1 MAGPQR
7 EKRIFPL
14 RGDVSASQV
23 GGGSAS
29 AMRAMAPRGFARSGS
44 WAELGGR
51 EGSGDSGSS
60 SPRTPSKSP
69 ARLARATEDR
79 STWATGAIVVCL
91 ALVVVLG
98 AATAL
103 MSAEP
108 RRYVVILDGGSQG
121 TRAHVYAM
129 RVAPGPRPRHTEEL
143 GVMRVKPGLSS
154 FASDPNGAGESL
166 RPLYEFARALVPHAY
181 IARTPIVLMATAGLR
196 SVPDR
201 GARDA
206 ILRSCRAS
214 LARSP
219 FLFRDGWAQVIAGS
233 KEGLYAWVAANYAAD
248 SLFARDPRH
257 TLGVLELGGAS
268 MQVTFKVP
276 EDAPEKVPDEFTEHI
291 HVPTVKPHHSDLAGP
306 GALAA
311 PPSPSRTRDAKPG
324 VTEIT
329 VYTLSALGLGQE
341 AAFEAHECA
350 LRAELTSLGE
360 TTTQLYDPCVPVGY
374 VSKRP
379 SDASSPSIRPGG
391 NFTACVDRARA
402 LLGLH
407 DPCPHE
413 RCGVKGSYLPPA
425 IRGEMLATENF
436 FYTARFLG
444 LPERATIAQM
454 AGAGERVCGAEWR
467 SLVEAHLGANR
478 AARGE
483 GEDETF
489 EEDESSLARYCF
501 SSSLI
506 VAALSHGLK
515 LPAQAK
521 IRFSNSVGGKAV
533 DWAMGAAIAFTA
545 SAVEREEEWLL
556 GSMGNRW
563 TDAFGDVGVGFDWRI
578 LVLVFAVLVLV
589 LVLASRRSRRA
600 RMVERRIRAKVQ
612 AWGSAGRLTRSEG
625 TFGSLTSFKS
635 PAKDH

>member
-1 MAGPQR
+1 
-7 EKRIFPL
+7 
-14 RGDVSASQV
+14 
-23 GGGSAS
+23 
-29 AMRAMAPRGFARSGS
+29 
-44 WAELGGR
+44 
-51 EGSGDSGSS
+51 
-60 SPRTPSKSP
+60 
-69 ARLARATEDR
+69 
-79 STWATGAIVVCL
+79 
-91 ALVVVLG
+91 
-98 AATAL
+98 
-103 MSAEP
+103 
-108 RRYVVILDGGSQG
+108 
-121 TRAHVYAM
+121 
-129 RVAPGPRPRHTEEL
+129 
-143 GVMRVKPGLSS
+143 MRVKPGLSS
-154 FASDPNGAGESL
+154 FASDPQGAGESL
-166 RPLYEFARALVPHAY
+166 RPLYEFARGLVPHAY
-181 IARTPIVLMATAGLR
+181 VARTPIVLMATAGLR

-291 HVPTVKPHHSDLAGP
+291 HVPT
-306 GALAA
+306 
-311 PPSPSRTRDAKPG
+311 
-324 VTEIT
+324 IT
-329 VYTLSALGLGQE
+329 VYTHSALGLGQE
-341 AAFEAHECA
+341 AAFEAHERA
-350 LRAELTSLGE
+350 LRAELTSRGE

-379 SDASSPSIRPGG
+379 DASSPPIRPGG

-444 LPERATIAQM
+444 LPEQATIAQM

-467 SLVEAHLGANR
+467 SL
-478 AARGE
+478 
-483 GEDETF
+483 DETF

-501 SSSLI
+501 SSALI
-506 VAALSHGLK
+506 VAALVHGLK

>member
-1 MAGPQR
+1 MC
-7 EKRIFPL
+7 L
-14 RGDVSASQV
+14 VLV
-23 GGGSAS
+23 
-29 AMRAMAPRGFARSGS
+29 
-44 WAELGGR
+44 
-51 EGSGDSGSS
+51 
-60 SPRTPSKSP
+60 
-69 ARLARATEDR
+69 
-79 STWATGAIVVCL
+79 AI
-91 ALVVVLG
+91 AVLG

-154 FASDPNGAGESL
+154 FASDPEGAGESL
-166 RPLYEFARALVPHAY
+166 RPLYEFARSLVPDAY
-181 IARTPIVLMATAGLR
+181 VARTPIVLMATAGLR

-219 FLFRDGWAQVIAGS
+219 FLFRDAWAEVIAGS

-248 SLFARDPRH
+248 SLFARDPRY

-276 EDAPEKVPDEFTEHI
+276 EDAPAPPDEFTEHI
-291 HVPTVKPHHSDLAGP
+291 HVPTVKPHPSDLAGA
-306 GALAA
+306 GAGAT
-311 PPSPSRTRDAKPG
+311 PSPSRTRDAEPG

-329 VYTLSALGLGQE
+329 VYTHSALGLGQE
-341 AAFEAHECA
+341 AAFEAHERA
-350 LRAELTSLGE
+350 LRAELSSRREE
-360 TTTQLYDPCVPVGY
+360 TTTLSDPCVPVGY
-374 VSKRP
+374 VSKG
-379 SDASSPSIRPGG
+379 SDASRIRPGG

-402 LLGLH
+402 LLGLR

-467 SLVEAHLGANR
+467 SLVAAHLGANR

-545 SAVEREEEWLL
+545 AAVEREEEWLL
-556 GSMGNRW
+556 GSGNRW
-563 TDAFGDVGVGFDWRI
+563 TGAFGDVVGLDWRI

-589 LVLASRRSRRA
+589 LASASRRSRRA
-600 RMVERRIRAKVQ
+600 RAVERRIRAKVQ

-625 TFGSLTSFKS
+625 TFGSLTSFMG

>member
-1 MAGPQR
+1 MC
-7 EKRIFPL
+7 L
-14 RGDVSASQV
+14 VLV
-23 GGGSAS
+23 
-29 AMRAMAPRGFARSGS
+29 
-44 WAELGGR
+44 
-51 EGSGDSGSS
+51 
-60 SPRTPSKSP
+60 
-69 ARLARATEDR
+69 
-79 STWATGAIVVCL
+79 AI
-91 ALVVVLG
+91 AVLG

-154 FASDPNGAGESL
+154 SASDPEGAGESL
-166 RPLYEFARALVPHAY
+166 RPLYEFARSLVPDAY
-181 IARTPIVLMATAGLR
+181 VARTPIVLMATAGLR

-219 FLFRDGWAQVIAGS
+219 FLFRDAWAEVIAGS

-248 SLFARDPRH
+248 SLFARDPRY

-276 EDAPEKVPDEFTEHI
+276 EDAPAPPDEFTEHI
-291 HVPTVKPHHSDLAGP
+291 HVPTVKPHPSDLAGA
-306 GALAA
+306 GAGAT
-311 PPSPSRTRDAKPG
+311 PSPSRTRDAEPG

-329 VYTLSALGLGQE
+329 VYTHSALGLGQE
-341 AAFEAHECA
+341 AAFEAHERA
-350 LRAELTSLGE
+350 LRAELSSRREE
-360 TTTQLYDPCVPVGY
+360 TTTLSDPCVPVGY
-374 VSKRP
+374 VSKG
-379 SDASSPSIRPGG
+379 SDASRIRPGG

-402 LLGLH
+402 LLGLR

-467 SLVEAHLGANR
+467 SLVAAHLGA
-478 AARGE
+478 
-483 GEDETF
+483 
-489 EEDESSLARYCF
+489 LC
-501 SSSLI
+501 I
-506 VAALSHGLK
+506 K
-515 LPAQAK
+515 
-521 IRFSNSVGGKAV
+521 
-533 DWAMGAAIAFTA
+533 
-545 SAVEREEEWLL
+545 
-556 GSMGNRW
+556 
-563 TDAFGDVGVGFDWRI
+563 
-578 LVLVFAVLVLV
+578 
-589 LVLASRRSRRA
+589 
-600 RMVERRIRAKVQ
+600 
-612 AWGSAGRLTRSEG
+612 
-625 TFGSLTSFKS
+625 
-635 PAKDH
+635 

>member
-1 MAGPQR
+1 MC
-7 EKRIFPL
+7 L
-14 RGDVSASQV
+14 VLV
-23 GGGSAS
+23 
-29 AMRAMAPRGFARSGS
+29 
-44 WAELGGR
+44 
-51 EGSGDSGSS
+51 
-60 SPRTPSKSP
+60 
-69 ARLARATEDR
+69 
-79 STWATGAIVVCL
+79 AI
-91 ALVVVLG
+91 AVLG

-154 FASDPNGAGESL
+154 SASDPEGAGESL
-166 RPLYEFARALVPHAY
+166 RPLYEFARSLVPDAY
-181 IARTPIVLMATAGLR
+181 VARTPIVLMATAGLR

-219 FLFRDGWAQVIAGS
+219 FLFRDAWAEVIAGS

-248 SLFARDPRH
+248 SLFARDPRY

-276 EDAPEKVPDEFTEHI
+276 EDAPAPPDEFTEHI
-291 HVPTVKPHHSDLAGP
+291 HVPTVKPHPSDLAGA
-306 GALAA
+306 GAGAT
-311 PPSPSRTRDAKPG
+311 PSPSRTRDAEPG

-329 VYTLSALGLGQE
+329 VYTHSALGLGQE
-341 AAFEAHECA
+341 AAFEAHERA
-350 LRAELTSLGE
+350 LRAELSSRREE
-360 TTTQLYDPCVPVGY
+360 TTTLSDPCVPVGY
-374 VSKRP
+374 VSKG
-379 SDASSPSIRPGG
+379 SDASRIRPGG

-402 LLGLH
+402 LLGLR

-467 SLVEAHLGANR
+467 SLVAAHLGANR

-545 SAVEREEEWLL
+545 AAVEREEEWLL
-556 GSMGNRW
+556 GGSGNRW
-563 TDAFGDVGVGFDWRI
+563 TGAFGDVVGFDWRI

-589 LVLASRRSRRA
+589 LVLVSASRRSRRA
-600 RMVERRIRAKVQ
+600 RAVERRIRAKVQ

-625 TFGSLTSFKS
+625 TFGSLTSFMG

>member
-1 MAGPQR
+1 M
-7 EKRIFPL
+7 FL
-14 RGDVSASQV
+14 VLV
-23 GGGSAS
+23 
-29 AMRAMAPRGFARSGS
+29 
-44 WAELGGR
+44 
-51 EGSGDSGSS
+51 
-60 SPRTPSKSP
+60 
-69 ARLARATEDR
+69 
-79 STWATGAIVVCL
+79 AI
-91 ALVVVLG
+91 VVLG

-154 FASDPNGAGESL
+154 FVADPPGAGESL
-166 RPLYEFARALVPHAY
+166 RPLYEFARGLVPDAY
-181 IARTPIVLMATAGLR
+181 LARTPIVLMATAGLR

-219 FLFRDGWAQVIAGS
+219 FLFRDGWAEVIAGS

-276 EDAPEKVPDEFTEHI
+276 EDSPAPPDEFTEHI
-291 HVPTVKPHHSDLAGP
+291 HVPTVKPHPSDLAGP
-306 GALAA
+306 ARGRA
-311 PPSPSRTRDAKPG
+311 PPSPPSRTRDAKPG

-329 VYTLSALGLGQE
+329 VYTHSALGLGQE
-341 AAFEAHECA
+341 AAFEAHERSI
-350 LRAELTSLGE
+350 RAELAAGR
-360 TTTQLYDPCVPVGY
+360 TQLSDVSDPCVPVGY
-374 VSKRP
+374 VP
-379 SDASSPSIRPGG
+379 PGGAADAPLIRPGG

-413 RCGVKGSYLPPA
+413 RCGMKGSYLPPS
-425 IRGEMLATENF
+425 IEGEMLATENF

-454 AGAGERVCGAEWR
+454 AGAGERVCRYEGAEWR
-467 SLVEAHLGANR
+467 SLVAAHLGANKR

-483 GEDETF
+483 GDDETF
-489 EEDESSLARYCF
+489 EEDEASLARYCF

-515 LPAQAK
+515 LPPQAT
-521 IRFSNSVGGKAV
+521 IRFSNSVGGVAV

-545 SAVEREEEWLL
+545 AAVEREEEWLL
-556 GSMGNRW
+556 GPDGRHRW
-563 TDAFGDVGVGFDWRI
+563 TNGPFGDVLGFDRRTMMRI
-578 LVLVFAVLVLV
+578 LFFFSAVLVLV
-589 LVLASRRSRRA
+589 SVSASSRSGSK
-600 RMVERRIRAKVQ
+600 ERRIRAKVQ